1 MWRAARI
8 TVLLLVLLVVGG
20 QAWLDRFSTTHWQ
33 RTVFVGAF
41 PVSADASPVSAR
53 YLAQLD
59 QGKID
64 GVGGFL
70 KAEATRYGVGIDDP
84 IEVKLYPTL
93 ASPPPTLDAGSGVF
107 TRVLW
112 SLKLRYYRS
121 RVLAAISGPRPKIA
135 LFLLYHDPALT
146 QSLPHSAGLQRG
158 LSAVVHLFASRSQE
172 AQNRIVITHE
182 LLHTFGA
189 TDKYDLATGLPK
201 YPEGFAEPQLA
212 PRYPQRLAEIMAGR
226 MPLGAT
232 DARLPDSL
240 EDERVGPATAREI
253 GWVSR

>member
-1 MWRAARI
+1 MWRALRI
-8 TVLLLVLLVVGG
+8 TVLLLVLLVVAG
-20 QAWLDRFSTTHWQ
+20 QAWLDRFSTTRWQ

-41 PVSADASPVSAR
+41 PVSADASPVTAA

-64 GVGGFL
+64 GVGEFVKG
-70 KAEATRYGVGIDDP
+70 EARRYGVGIDEP
-84 IEVKLYPTL
+84 IELNLYPTL
-93 ASPPPTLDAGSGVF
+93 TSPPPALDSGAGVL
-107 TRVLW
+107 TRILW
-112 SLKLRYYRS
+112 SLRLRYYRS
-121 RVLAAISGPRPKIA
+121 RALAAVSGPRPKIA

-189 TDKYDLATGLPK
+189 TDKYDLETGLPN
-201 YPEGFAEPQLA
+201 YPDGFAEPQLA
-212 PRYPQRLAEIMAGR
+212 PRYPQQLAEIMAGR
-226 MPLGAT
+226 MPLSAT
-232 DARLPDSL
+232 DARLPDGL
-240 EDERVGPATAREI
+240 EDERVGPLTAREI
-253 GWVSR
+253 GWVRP